1 MTNEPDFTN
10 SFEARPFEP
19 GGFGTVAIV
28 GVGLIGGSLGLALK
42 SRRLAHQ
49 VIGVERSE
57 DRLQTALAFG
67 AIDTGTTSLKEA
79 VGNADIVVLCTTVG
93 HILEILPEVLAAAK
107 DGAVVTDVGSTK
119 EAIVRRAG
127 GAASFAGGHPMAGSE
142 QAGVEAATPYLF
154 EEATWAI
161 TPSEASRPQAVQT
174 VQRLAQ
180 SVGAT
185 TLLLAPDAH
194 DAMLAVT
201 SHLPHVLAS
210 ALMRQAEQTQS
221 RYPQTQNLTA
231 GSFADG
237 TRVAASS
244 PELWRDVCLSNRDAL
259 LQALQD
265 FRGEIDTLEAA
276 VADRNAAQI
285 EAFFAAGAAA
295 KRGWGSL

>member
-161 TPSEASRPQAVQT
+161 TPSEASHPQAVQT

>member
-1 MTNEPDFTN
+1 MTD
-10 SFEARPFEP
+10 EAYFPSPFEP

-42 SRRLAHQ
+42 ARRLARR
-49 VIGVERSE
+49 VIGVERTE
-57 DRLQTALAFG
+57 DRLHMALSLG
-67 AIDTGTTSLKEA
+67 AIDAGTISLAEA
-79 VGNADIVVLCTTVG
+79 VADADIVVLCTAVG
-93 HILEILPEVLAAAK
+93 HILEVLPEVLTAAK

-119 EAIVRRAG
+119 GAIVQRAG
-127 GAASFAGGHPMAGSE
+127 TAASFAGGHPMTGSE
-142 QAGVEAATPYLF
+142 QAGVEAATPLLF
-154 EEATWAI
+154 EEATWAV
-161 TPSEASRPQAVQT
+161 TPSEASNPHTVQI

-210 ALMRQAEQTQS
+210 ALMRQAQLTQTY
-221 RYPQTQNLTA
+221 YPQTQQLTA

-244 PELWRDVCLSNRDAL
+244 PEIWRDVCLSNRDAL
-259 LQALQD
+259 LQALQA
-265 FRGEIDTLEAA
+265 FRGELDTLETAITDSDA
-276 VADRNAAQI
+276 VQI
-285 EAFFAAGAAA
+285 EAFFSAGAAA
-295 KRGWGSL
+295 KRNWGAL

>member
-1 MTNEPDFTN
+1 MTDEPHFTAEH
-10 SFEARPFEP
+10 SAAPFEP

-28 GVGLIGGSLGLALK
+28 GVGLIGGSLGRTLK
-42 SRRLAHQ
+42 TRRLAHQ
-49 VIGVERSE
+49 VIGVERTE
-57 DRLQTALAFG
+57 DRLHKAQSLG
-67 AIDTGTTSLKEA
+67 AIDSGTTSLTEA
-79 VGNADIVVLCTTVG
+79 AQDADIIVLCSPVG
-93 HILEILPEVLAAAK
+93 HILEILPQVLAAAK

-119 EAIVRRAG
+119 GAIVRRAG
-127 GAASFAGGHPMAGSE
+127 SAAAFVGGHPMAGSE
-142 QAGVEAATPYLF
+142 QAGVQAATPLLF

-161 TPSEASRPQAVQT
+161 TPSDLSDPQAVQT

-210 ALMRQAEQTQS
+210 ALMRQAHQTQI
-221 RYPQTQNLTA
+221 RYPQTPQLTA

-244 PELWRDVCLSNRDAL
+244 PEIWRDVCLSNRDAL
-259 LQALQD
+259 LQALQT
-265 FRGEIDTLEAA
+265 FRSELDTLEAA
-276 VADRNAAQI
+276 VAASDAIQI
-285 EAFFAAGAAA
+285 EAFFTAGAAA
-295 KRGWGSL
+295 KRNWGAL